1 MLVQTRYKQNE
12 IRIPGIK
19 HEACSILHFSWAQP
33 SNSSTHLRDDGE
45 YVMGML
51 LLKRDTGGYLECL
64 GTATS
69 TKLCW
74 GYRSTAGGGSI
85 VPHSP
90 SLSQVSRIVCKN
102 ICKMFAEQKHFSGF
116 PTDHIGG
123 VWPGNGLGG
132 AGLGRKQA
140 ISNNFHGWRRILGLD
155 KKLPVKVGW
164 WQFSTSLQVLSLSNT
179 PGLLLPA
186 QIREITHCYNFLWR

>member
-1 MLVQTRYKQNE
+1 
-12 IRIPGIK
+12 
-19 HEACSILHFSWAQP
+19 
-33 SNSSTHLRDDGE
+33 
-45 YVMGML
+45 ML
-51 LLKRDTGGYLECL
+51 LLKRDTGGYLECF

-90 SLSQVSRIVCKN
+90 LTLSTITYCVQKYLQNVCRAETLFRISDRSHWRCV
-102 ICKMFAEQKHFSGF
+102 AREWV
-116 PTDHIGG
+116 GG
-123 VWPGNGLGG
+123 SW
-132 AGLGRKQA
+132 AGRKQA